1 MRLSGE
7 LPRPSLRKI
16 LVPLLQGLIPSVLL
30 CIRPCQTIDLFPS
43 NSGRSSWRQVTMSL
57 CYHHGDEIKHYRDG
71 ALLVHPRSK
80 HMTNRQDDN

>member
-1 MRLSGE
+1 
-7 LPRPSLRKI
+7 
-16 LVPLLQGLIPSVLL
+16 
-30 CIRPCQTIDLFPS
+30 
-43 NSGRSSWRQVTMSL
+43 VTMSL